1 MIFTLEAI
9 YALHMFNDH
18 SDDIAF
24 LPLPAKEGET
34 RKEALLRIV
43 EKGFEDLSEM
53 ELIVDGTPTEECIQ
67 YGVYLDEYA
76 QANYHCNVNQMF
88 YYSPNVD
95 EYDRMAIIII
105 KNDANEFL
113 IDRAGT
119 AIFLASL
126 ISLYPILQNVD
137 ANKKDYLHSEWET
150 EAYLKLVFHHPNDD
164 ALRIQINDSSYNVQD
179 RLYYRSD
186 QYLYE
191 YDMENQS
198 CRSISGDQFKKQLI
212 QKLKVKGEL
221 WE

>member
-1 MIFTLEAI
+1 
-9 YALHMFNDH
+9 
-18 SDDIAF
+18 
-24 LPLPAKEGET
+24 
-34 RKEALLRIV
+34 
-43 EKGFEDLSEM
+43 M
-53 ELIVDGTPTEECIQ
+53 ELIVDGTPTEECIR
-67 YGVYLDEYA
+67 YGAYLDEYA
-76 QANYHCNVNQMF
+76 QANYHCNVNQLF

-105 KNDANEFL
+105 QNDENEFL
-113 IDRAGT
+113 IDRVGT

-137 ANKKDYLHSEWET
+137 ANKKDYLHSEWEA
-150 EAYLKLVFHHPNDD
+150 EAYLKLVLHHPNDD
-164 ALRIQINDSSYNVQD
+164 ALRIQINDSSHNVQD

-191 YDMENQS
+191 YDMENQTR
-198 CRSISGDQFKKQLI
+198 RSISGEQFKKQLI

>member
-137 ANKKDYLHSEWET
+137 ANKKDYLHSE
-150 EAYLKLVFHHPNDD
+150 
-164 ALRIQINDSSYNVQD
+164 
-179 RLYYRSD
+179 
-186 QYLYE
+186 
-191 YDMENQS
+191 
-198 CRSISGDQFKKQLI
+198 
-212 QKLKVKGEL
+212 
-221 WE
+221 

>member
-1 MIFTLEAI
+1 
-9 YALHMFNDH
+9 MF
-18 SDDIAF
+18 F
-24 LPLPAKEGET
+24 
-34 RKEALLRIV
+34 
-43 EKGFEDLSEM
+43 
-53 ELIVDGTPTEECIQ
+53 
-67 YGVYLDEYA
+67 
-76 QANYHCNVNQMF
+76 
-88 YYSPNVD
+88 YSPNVD

-105 KNDANEFL
+105 QNDENEFL
-113 IDRAGT
+113 IDRVGT

-137 ANKKDYLHSEWET
+137 ANQKDYLHSEWEA

-164 ALRIQINDSSYNVQD
+164 ALRIQINDSSHNVQD

-191 YDMENQS
+191 YDMENQTR
-198 CRSISGDQFKKQLI
+198 RSISGEQFKKQLI

>member
-1 MIFTLEAI
+1 MRYICLMII
-9 YALHMFNDH
+9 QM
-18 SDDIAF
+18 I
-24 LPLPAKEGET
+24 
-34 RKEALLRIV
+34 LRIV
-43 EKGFEDLSEM
+43 EKGFEDLSNM

-67 YGVYLDEYA
+67 YGAYLDEYA
-76 QANYHCNVNQMF
+76 QANYHCNVNQLF

-105 KNDANEFL
+105 QNDENEFL
-113 IDRAGT
+113 IDRVGT

-137 ANKKDYLHSEWET
+137 ANKKDYLHSEWEA
-150 EAYLKLVFHHPNDD
+150 EAYLKLVLHHPNDD
-164 ALRIQINDSSYNVQD
+164 ALRIQINDSSHNVQD

-191 YDMENQS
+191 YDMENQTR
-198 CRSISGDQFKKQLI
+198 RSISGEQFKKQLI